1 MTATANH
8 LPELRSAA
16 IAGTRQAWRECGE
29 GPGLPLV
36 LLHGIGS
43 NSRSWQG
50 QFAHF
55 GGARRVIAWNAP
67 GYAGS
72 DPLPVAWPQPGDYAA
87 ALLALLDHLG
97 INRFVLV
104 GQSLGAIMAASTALR
119 VPARVA
125 AVILASPA
133 SGYGL
138 RPGDDLPEKVQQR
151 LDDLAALGPSGLADR
166 RARGL
171 LTGNASA
178 AAHAIVHRAMS
189 EIQPAG
195 YLHATRLL
203 ATSRLADDTAKLAV
217 PGLVVWGAQ
226 DKITPPAG
234 CRLIAGAFPGALGV
248 EIPGVGHG
256 FATEAPDLFDAAIAP
271 VIARADACRENVSW
285 I

>member
-1 MTATANH
+1 MPAAADQ
-8 LPELRSAA
+8 LPELRSAV
-16 IAGTRQAWRECGE
+16 IAGRRQAWRECGV

-50 QFAHF
+50 QLAHF
-55 GGARRVIAWNAP
+55 GAGRRVIAWNAP

-72 DPLPVAWPQPGDYAA
+72 DPLPAPWPLPGDYAA
-87 ALLALLDHLG
+87 ALLALLDHLD
-97 INRFVLV
+97 IYRFLLV
-104 GQSLGAIMAASTALR
+104 GQSLGAIMAAATAQQT
-119 VPARVA
+119 PERVA

-138 RPGDDLPEKVQQR
+138 RPGDNLPAKVQQR
-151 LDDLAALGPSGLADR
+151 LDDLAALGPTGLAER
-166 RARGL
+166 RAGAL

-178 AAHAIVHRAMS
+178 EAHAIVHRAMS

-195 YLHATRLL
+195 YLQATRLL
-203 ATSRLADDTAKLAV
+203 ATSRLARDVAGLAV

-226 DKITPPAG
+226 DTITPAPG
-234 CRLIAGAFPGALGV
+234 CRLIADALPNAPGI

-256 FATEAPDLFDAAIAP
+256 FATEAPDLFNAAIAP
-271 VIARADACRENVSW
+271 VIARADSGGEN
-285 I
+285 